1 MFLPLPGKREL
12 VERAK
17 EEIVSKL
24 DTKSHRTTLKMDVS
38 FTDHSHVIGKGG
50 NNIKK
55 VMEETGCHIHF
66 PDSNRANSG
75 MI

>member
-1 MFLPLPGKREL
+1 MNDLLLR
-12 VERAK
+12 
-17 EEIVSKL
+17 
-24 DTKSHRTTLKMDVS
+24 
-38 FTDHSHVIGKGG
+38 FTYHSHVIGKGG

-75 MI
+75 ELLSVLLPLPIYPLLWFLGLLR